1 MITSGRVEGR
11 APGGVADTLRLRS
24 KDPDAF
30 CDELVE
36 PFRVAIKRA
45 KWRGRLRWLRRAGK
59 LVGNGAWARE
69 LGIPASAAQR
79 ICQAPSFGSAWSAV
93 EYKSPLFL
101 RRLLKP
107 AELPDQIS
115 GARRAL
121 ARLRKGA
128 LAMREHVESEVV
140 MPFRSMHS
148 HSLTHRGD
156 EQVCGL
162 FAG

>member
-1 MITSGRVEGR
+1 MHPVGSTVSLSSVSSPRRRVGPHGGGLARAAKATGRPSYAFTPPALSSAEQPLTSSLIASPVCLPLGQ
-11 APGGVADTLRLRS
+11 
-24 KDPDAF
+24 
-30 CDELVE
+30 
-36 PFRVAIKRA
+36 
-45 KWRGRLRWLRRAGK
+45 
-59 LVGNGAWARE
+59 AR
-69 LGIPASAAQR
+69 
-79 ICQAPSFGSAWSAV
+79 APSFGAAWSAV
-93 EYKSPLFL
+93 EHKSPLFH

-115 GARRAL
+115 GARRAP

-148 HSLTHRGD
+148 HSLTHCGD